1 MCEKTNTF
9 TKEQF
14 EEIFGTGADA
24 YYVYYL
30 DDDGVMHFTAD
41 SYDVDEGAF
50 TTDFN
55 NASMFSGTGARF
67 ALLLGST
74 LLDYDLHIVHISTK
88 VKWDC

>member
-9 TKEQF
+9 TKEHF
-14 EEIFGTGADA
+14 KEIFGSVEDA
-24 YYVYYL
+24 YYLYYL

-55 NASMFSGTGARF
+55 NASIFTKKGAKF
-67 ALLLGST
+67 ALVLCAGLFNF
-74 LLDYDLHIVHISTK
+74 DMHIVHVSTK

>member
-1 MCEKTNTF
+1 MCEKNNTF

-14 EEIFGTGADA
+14 EETFGTDADA
-24 YYVYYL
+24 YYVYHI

-55 NASMFSGTGARF
+55 NASVFSKSGAKI
-67 ALLLGST
+67 AVLIGSA
-74 LLDYDLHIVHISTK
+74 LLDYDLHVVHIATK
-88 VKWDC
+88 VVWDC